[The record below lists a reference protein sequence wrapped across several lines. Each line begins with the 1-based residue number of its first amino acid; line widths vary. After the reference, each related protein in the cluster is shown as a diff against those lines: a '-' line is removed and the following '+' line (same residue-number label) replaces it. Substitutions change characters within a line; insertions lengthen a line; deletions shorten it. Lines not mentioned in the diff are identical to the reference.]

1 MGRRADKPR
10 TPAQQAFLLGQLP
23 LTAHCGVVRGR
34 LRWEGRIEP
43 TPASE
48 RYLVRVDYR
57 PPATPQIVVL
67 SPPLEAPADGQLP
80 HVYEGGR
87 LCLCYPHEWRP
98 QMRIDTT
105 IVPWIAEWLLF
116 YELWLFSE
124 QWFGGGHGTP
134 APSRNLDTVDE
145 RSAA

>member
-10 TPAQQAFLLGQLP
+10 TLAQQAFLLGQLP
-23 LTAHCGVVRGR
+23 LTSHCRVARGR

-43 TPASE
+43 TVASE
-48 RYLVRVDYR
+48 SYLVRIDFR
-57 PPATPQIVVL
+57 LPGAPQISVL

-80 HVYEGGR
+80 HVYEGDR

-105 IVPWIAEWLLF
+105 IVPWTSEWLFF
-116 YELWLFSE
+116 YELWLFSGK
-124 QWFGGGHGTP
+124 WYGGGHGTP
-134 APSRNLDTVDE
+134 APSGVPYQFDE
-145 RSAA
+145 QRAA